1 MASPLSTN
9 LGLISVQNLS
19 LHFNVLRDK
28 IIYNFFNVMEFH
40 FLKILTKNGIMLTC
54 ECPSVSKD
62 KFLCLLGMLTVTS
75 SLLRKRIFWE
85 LLELGFLRVDLGVG
99 TGLRLMLRG
108 DPGVVVEVSLSVSD
122 IFIRITKTFRSCLFF
137 AQKKQTR
144 SNLRV
149 LSLILILQLHVHAL
163 WQNLRLHSAFFIYC
177 FFPQLEWSFP
187 H

>member
-75 SLLRKRIFWE
+75 SLLRKIIF
-85 LLELGFLRVDLGVG
+85 
-99 TGLRLMLRG
+99 
-108 DPGVVVEVSLSVSD
+108 
-122 IFIRITKTFRSCLFF
+122 
-137 AQKKQTR
+137 
-144 SNLRV
+144 
-149 LSLILILQLHVHAL
+149 
-163 WQNLRLHSAFFIYC
+163 
-177 FFPQLEWSFP
+177 
-187 H
+187 